1 MNDLDLPV
9 STQTVFQRTERGQV
23 EVLARRLPL
32 SPIERRLLQ
41 MMTGHTQLG
50 DLLALLG
57 EAAVPVPAV
66 HHLLNKHLIC
76 AVEMSSSP
84 PSGFRP
90 FEVPVRSASWSMGSH
105 CA

>member
-1 MNDLDLPV
+1 MNDSDLPV

-32 SPIERRLLQ
+32 SPLERRLLQ

-57 EAAVPVPAV
+57 EDSVPLHAVQ
-66 HHLLNKHLIC
+66 HLVEKSLIC
-76 AVEMSSSP
+76 AVEMGAALA
-84 PSGFRP
+84 SGFRP
-90 FEVPVRSASWSMGSH
+90 FGVPTRSASWSLGSR